1 MEPMD
6 INGLIEY
13 LKREKNIEVSEKHQY
28 ALMNMGYYH
37 GYKGYRYIQSPQNR
51 IPYTEF
57 EQLAAIYEFDSKVK
71 ALFYPCVM
79 TIETALKNHVLEV
92 VVSQAHS
99 DSFADVYNMLLNTYK
114 TEMAAIQQEKS
125 YEKKK
130 RAREKAKKEI
140 KRRLELRNRIYKVQT
155 DAFANG
161 NRIAD
166 HFLNNDRNIPIW
178 GIFELLSLG
187 EFGHF
192 VSCLNGSCRRMIA
205 EKIGMEQKGDTQA
218 MLPQRVIYAVKDLRN
233 AIAHNDVVFDTRFRT
248 SGIDKQVSTAVEDKT
263 QIKDITF
270 DTITDWLILIVYL
283 LNLLH
288 VNPKEIKAAITAFE
302 CASEELRKKIP
313 ILVYT
318 RIIHTDAKRKLEG
331 LKTFASE
338 KA

>member
-6 INGLIEY
+6 ISGLIEY
-13 LKREKNIEVSEKHQY
+13 LKKEKNIEVSEKHRY
-28 ALMNMGYYH
+28 KLMNMGYYH
-37 GYKGYRYIQSPQNR
+37 GYKGYRYIQSPKNQ

-57 EQLAAIYEFDSKVK
+57 EQLAAIYEFDSKLK
-71 ALFYPCVM
+71 ALLYPCVM
-79 TIETALKNHVLEV
+79 TIETALKNYVLEV
-92 VVSQAHS
+92 VVSQVHS
-99 DSFADVYNMLLNTYK
+99 DSFMDVYNMVLNIYK
-114 TEMAAIQQEKS
+114 TEMAAIQQEKGF
-125 YEKKK
+125 EKKK
-130 RAREKAKKEI
+130 RAQERTKKEI

-166 HFLNNDRNIPIW
+166 HFLSNDRNIPIW

-192 VSCLNGSCRRMIA
+192 VSCMNMPCRRKIA

-218 MLPQRVIYAVKDLRN
+218 MLPQRMIYAVKDLRN

-248 SGIDKQVSTAVEDKT
+248 SGIDRQVSVAVEDKT
-263 QIKDITF
+263 QIKDVTF

-283 LNLLH
+283 LILLH
-288 VNPKEIKAAITAFE
+288 ADQKEIESAITAFE
-302 CASEELRKKIP
+302 NAMETLRKKIP
-313 ILVYT
+313 ISVYT
-318 RIIHTDAKRKLEG
+318 RIIHTDARKKLEG
-331 LKTFASE
+331 LKMFVSK